1 VADRILVFHRGVG
14 KAHMRGLLINE
25 KLDLLTEYTVM
36 RVLDKVLPYIPAF
49 LGGGSRGAAATDAP
63 SRALSPAEDAAAAEA
78 AREFV
83 KLDSALAG
91 ERKGGTYIAS
101 DHKYAKVGGGARAG
115 VAGEGPQGR
124 RRRRHAGG
132 RRACGARQR
141 RAKAGRGR
149 ASQVPR
155 RGRSPWRVASSPSFD
170 ASALSASPPLQ
181 PPPPPTLLLPPPPSS
196 RPLPRSSSA

>member
-101 DHKYAKVGGGARAG
+101 DHKYAKVGGGGQGWGGGRGAAGQAEAQACWRAARVRSQAAARQGGAG
-115 VAGEGPQGR
+115 PRVAGAAP
-124 RRRRHAGG
+124 
-132 RRACGARQR
+132 RQE
-141 RAKAGRGR
+141 AVAGRI
-149 ASQVPR
+149 
-155 RGRSPWRVASSPSFD
+155 VA
-170 ASALSASPPLQ
+170 
-181 PPPPPTLLLPPPPSS
+181 LL
-196 RPLPRSSSA
+196 